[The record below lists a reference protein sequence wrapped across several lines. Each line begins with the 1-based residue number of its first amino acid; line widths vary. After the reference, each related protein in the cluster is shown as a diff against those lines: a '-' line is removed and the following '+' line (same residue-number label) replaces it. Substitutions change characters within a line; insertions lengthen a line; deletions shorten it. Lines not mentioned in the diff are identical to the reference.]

1 MKFLIIAGEP
11 SGDTRG
17 AELVL
22 ALKEKNPSITFY
34 GAGGPKMKEAG
45 VTIWHNLVSYA
56 FVGFTDVLKNY
67 RFFKGAF
74 DSLTASLSQEHP
86 DGIILIDYPG
96 FNLRFAKAVK
106 RIGTVP
112 IFYYISPQIWAWGSK
127 RIHLIKKVVDQM
139 IVVFPFEEEL
149 YRQAGVPVTFVGH
162 PFLDSVK
169 PTMSCQ
175 EALQKFGLA
184 PEKTTIALL
193 PGSRLDEVKK
203 HLPVTIE
210 AAEILSKEFPNLQF
224 IIAKPETLPESI
236 YEEIARK
243 VSNRSP
249 SPFSSPPNGGRGVG
263 EGGILIRVIES
274 HMYDILH
281 ISDAAMVSSGSA
293 TLETALMN
301 VPMVVIYKTHWL
313 NFLLGRLVVKI
324 PNIALVNVVAGKRIV
339 PELIQH
345 HATGTAIAKAL
356 RPMIGPVE
364 MAEYVRE
371 ELKKVRHQLGSPGAS
386 VRAAETILN
395 HLKTYAIA
403 PSQ

>member
-1 MKFLIIAGEP
+1 MKFFIIAGEP
-11 SGDTRG
+11 SGDARG

-34 GAGGPKMKEAG
+34 GAGGPKMRQAG
-45 VTIWHNLVSYA
+45 VRIDHDLVSRA
-56 FVGFTDVLKNY
+56 FVGFTDIIKNLG
-67 RFFKGAF
+67 FIKKVF
-74 DSLTASLSQEHP
+74 DGLLASLRSEHP

-106 RIGTVP
+106 SYDLRPTTYDYSPP
-112 IFYYISPQIWAWGSK
+112 IFYYISPQIWAWGFK

-149 YRQAGVPVTFVGH
+149 YRKAGIPVTFVGH

-169 PTMSCQ
+169 ATMPCQ
-175 EALQKFGLA
+175 EALRKFGLA
-184 PEKTTIALL
+184 AEKTTIALL
-193 PGSRLDEVKK
+193 PGSREDEVKR
-203 HLPVTIE
+203 HLPVMLE
-210 AAEILSKEFPNLQF
+210 AAQILSDDLPNLQF

-236 YEEIARK
+236 YQNILGTVPMRGQ
-243 VSNRSP
+243 SP
-249 SPFSSPPNGGRGVG
+249 SIITSQT
-263 EGGILIRVIES
+263 
-274 HMYDILH
+274 YDILH
-281 ISDAAMVSSGSA
+281 IADAAIVSSGSA

-313 NFLLGRLVVKI
+313 NYLFGRLVVKI

-371 ELKKVRHQLGSPGAS
+371 ELKKIRHRLGSTGAV
-386 VRAAETILN
+386 VRAAEVILKQ
-395 HLKTYAIA
+395 LV
-403 PSQ
+403 